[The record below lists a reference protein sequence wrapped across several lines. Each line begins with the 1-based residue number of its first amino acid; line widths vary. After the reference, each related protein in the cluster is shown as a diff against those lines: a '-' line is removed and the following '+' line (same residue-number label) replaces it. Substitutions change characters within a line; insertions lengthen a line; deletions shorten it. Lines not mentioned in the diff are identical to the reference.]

1 MMKMSLQQCT
11 FAALGLAA
19 LTPLPAS
26 ALIKSAD
33 AAGRYAVIREDKDT
47 GCMLTLDQRAR
58 GPGGNKALLAPA
70 CRDNGIVVFD
80 PVAWTIERDRLVL
93 SARKGHKAHFERG
106 TDGVWRRDAT
116 EGKSLGLKP
125 L

>member
-1 MMKMSLQQCT
+1 MMKMSHQRS
-11 FAALGLAA
+11 ALAA
-19 LTPLPAS
+19 LTLATLAPLPAS

-47 GCMLTLDQRAR
+47 GCMLTLD
-58 GPGGNKALLAPA
+58 
-70 CRDNGIVVFD
+70 
-80 PVAWTIERDRLVL
+80 RDRLVL
-93 SARKGHKAHFERG
+93 SARKGHKAHFDRG
-106 TDGVWRRDAT
+106 ADGVWRRDAT

>member
-1 MMKMSLQQCT
+1 MMTMSLQRSA
-11 FAALGLAA
+11 FAALTLVS
-19 LTPLPAS
+19 LVPFPAS

-33 AAGRYAVIREDKDT
+33 VAGRYAVIREEKDT
-47 GCMLTLDQRAR
+47 GCMLTLDLHAR

-80 PVAWTIERDRLVL
+80 PLAWTLERDRLVL
-93 SARKGHKAHFERG
+93 SARKGHKVHFDRG

>member
-1 MMKMSLQQCT
+1 MMKMSLQRNA
-11 FAALGLAA
+11 FAAFALASLA
-19 LTPLPAS
+19 PVTAS
-26 ALIKSAD
+26 ASIKSAD
-33 AAGRYAVIREDKDT
+33 AAGRYAVMREDKDT
-47 GCMLTLDQRAR
+47 GCMLTLDLRAR

-80 PVAWTIERDRLVL
+80 PVGWTLDRDRLVL
-93 SARKGHKAHFERG
+93 SARKGHKAHFDRG